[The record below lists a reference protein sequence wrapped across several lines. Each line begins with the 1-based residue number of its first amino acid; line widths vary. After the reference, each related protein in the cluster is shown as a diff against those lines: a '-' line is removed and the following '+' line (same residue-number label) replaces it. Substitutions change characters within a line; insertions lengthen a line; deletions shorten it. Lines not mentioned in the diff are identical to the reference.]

1 MVKLLSILFGTF
13 LLGTSV
19 ASAQFDAL
27 TTIPGLTDS
36 GEIGIA
42 GFVNRILI
50 LAISVGGLLAVVKI
64 SIAGFKYMFTDIV
77 SSKQGAKEDIYGAL
91 WGLGILLAGVLILVT
106 INPSFQNLDVFKD
119 AVKVSI
125 VDGNFSSEGE
135 SDVPPPKF
143 FEEGEEDAAKAY
155 AENQLECPAP
165 FKPAYEDPVFGK
177 PRAYCDDS
185 EHRETYSGTVYA
197 AYNDE
202 GKRIGDA
209 DWRKLTQEQREAIL
223 EKNAGIAR
231 SLIDGCQKYAG
242 FQADVNDVNISP
254 NLNTGY
260 WKIDCENTR

>member
-1 MVKLLSILFGTF
+1 MVKILSILFGTF

-19 ASAQFDAL
+19 AYAQFDAL

-42 GFVNRILI
+42 EFVNRILI

-64 SIAGFKYMFTDIV
+64 SVAGFKYMFTDIV

-106 INPSFQNLDVFKD
+106 INPNFKNLDVFKD

-125 VDGNFSSEGE
+125 VDGEFSSQGAGN
-135 SDVPPPKF
+135 VPPPKF
-143 FEEGEEDAAKAY
+143 FEEGDDAKAY

-165 FKPAYEDPVFGK
+165 YKPAYEIPRVWGK

-185 EHRETYSGTVYA
+185 EHKEQFSGTVYVA
-197 AYNDE
+197 EGATARNDWYKKTNE
-202 GKRIGDA
+202 
-209 DWRKLTQEQREAIL
+209 EREAII
-223 EKNAGIAR
+223 EQQAGIAR
-231 SLIDGCQKYAG
+231 LLIDGCKKYKG
-242 FQADVNDVNISP
+242 FEADVNEVSISP
-254 NLNTGY
+254 NMNTGY
-260 WKIDCENTR
+260 WRVDCENTR